1 MHGQTQQYNYNAY
14 MHQQQA
20 TPNQVQQ
27 QASHPQQQQ
36 QPTQQPVQQQQAHQ
50 PVQQNQ
56 YYQQYQV
63 NYHFFMN
70 LRNTGLA
77 ICSNSGNI
85 WSTVLSTTR
94 ISTATTTS
102 TSTASTATGVS
113 TTSWTATGKH
123 STPGKSI
130 DYQLMV
136 FYRSYL
142 WPRFQRLETYT
153 VYHIL
158 YMILYH

>member
-1 MHGQTQQYNYNAY
+1 

-27 QASHPQQQQ
+27 QASHPQQ

-63 NYHFFMN
+63 NYLFIFMS
-70 LRNTGLA
+70 LLNTGLA
-77 ICSNSGNI
+77 ICPNSGYI

-102 TSTASTATGVS
+102 TSTTSTATGVS

-123 STPGKSI
+123 PTPGKSI

-153 VYHIL
+153 VYDML
-158 YMILYH
+158 